1 MSSRDTHFP
10 QLHEDP
16 ALFKEALNF
25 TSATSGFSMRLAEK
39 DYFCSVALSHLAHEA
54 HDLVFKGGTCLAKVH
69 AEFYRLSE
77 DLDFLIPIPC
87 DASRSVRSLR
97 ARVLA
102 PLLDGLVRGFPA
114 FRIERP
120 FTGHNNSSEYTA
132 TVEYV
137 SRISGHPESIRL
149 EVALREPLLTPARAL
164 PAHTLLLDPV
174 SGFPFV
180 EPVAITCLS
189 LTESFAEKYRAA
201 LSRREPA
208 IRDFFDIDFA
218 ALNLHVSPATQELPD
233 LVQRKMSVPGNG
245 PIDTSSA
252 RFAALRFQMETRLK
266 PVLRGKDFAAFNL
279 DRAFELVTGMAER
292 LQHGSPSASTGGEP

>member
-1 MSSRDTHFP
+1 MNSREKRFP
-10 QLHEDP
+10 PLHEDL
-16 ALFKEALNF
+16 ALFREALNF
-25 TSATSGFSMRLAEK
+25 TSATTGFTLRLAEK
-39 DYFCSVALSHLAHEA
+39 DYFCSIALSHLAHKA
-54 HDLVFKGGTCLAKVH
+54 HDLVFKGGTCLAKIH

-102 PLLDGLVRGFPA
+102 PLLDGLVRAFPV

-137 SRISGHPESIRL
+137 SCISGHPESIRL
-149 EVALREPLLTPARAL
+149 EVALREPLLTPAGAL

-174 SGFPFV
+174 FGSPFV
-180 EPVAITCLS
+180 EPVEIPCLS

-218 ALNLHVSPATQELPD
+218 ALNLHVSPATPGLPD
-233 LVQRKMSVPGNG
+233 LVRQKMAVPGNG
-245 PIDTSSA
+245 PIDVSSA

-266 PVLRGKDFAAFNL
+266 PVLRGKDFAAFDL
-279 DRAFELVTGMAER
+279 DRVFGLVTGMAER
-292 LQHGSPSASTGGEP
+292 LQRGSPSADAEGEP